1 MPPFP
6 SRAGH
11 VTPVLGRDRGGSLL
25 DAAPETNALLPAFRL
40 SADDQ
45 RRFRAH
51 MNEDDDLYRELAQC
65 QERLLQI
72 EHEIELLTWLPT
84 SYGWSL
90 FARLSR
96 EHARLDWLCRLLGRQ
111 QSDARASQD

>member
-1 MPPFP
+1 MPPFT

-25 DAAPETNALLPAFRL
+25 DAAPGTDALSPAFRL

-51 MNEDDDLYRELAQC
+51 MNEDEDLHRELALC

-72 EHEIELLTWLPT
+72 EHEIELLSWLPT
-84 SYGWSL
+84 AYGWSL
-90 FARLSR
+90 LERLSR
-96 EHARLDWLCRLLGRQ
+96 EHARLDWLCRLLGQRQ
-111 QSDARASQD
+111 PDARASQE